1 MSTIITSAWVFCW
14 SMLYQGAL
22 VGAARWTDAAD
33 DDDDD
38 DDDDQENRMEWDRLE

>member
-1 MSTIITSAWVFCW
+1 MSRIITNAWVFCW

-22 VGAARWTDAAD
+22 VGAAWWTDA
-33 DDDDD
+33 DDDD

>member
-1 MSTIITSAWVFCW
+1 MSRIITDAWVFCW

-22 VGAARWTDAAD
+22 VGAAWWTDAD